1 MFFNEVIQWLE
12 QNQALMFFIQLGM
25 TIVVL
30 IMFLFY
36 SRKLKKYRFLLKGNE
51 NKDLEALLLG
61 ISQKLNENSENLAV
75 ISKQFNE
82 FQEISKDYLQRWA
95 LVRFKAFNNIGG
107 DQSFALALM
116 DSYGDGLVI
125 SSIFGREESVVYC
138 KPIKNGSSVYPLSKE
153 EQEAITQ
160 ALNKKKVSES

>member
-1 MFFNEVIQWLE
+1 MFFNEIVQWLE
-12 QNQALMFFIQLGM
+12 QNQVLMFLIQVGL

-30 IMFLFY
+30 ILFILY
-36 SRKLKKYRFLLKGNE
+36 NQKLKKYRFLLKENE
-51 NKDLEALLLG
+51 NKDLEELLLG
-61 ISQKLNENSENLAV
+61 ISQKINENSAELAV
-75 ISKQFNE
+75 IAKQFDE
-82 FQEISKDYLQRWA
+82 FQEKSKHYMQHWA

-138 KPIKNGSSVYPLSKE
+138 KPIKNGTSVYPLSKE
-153 EQEAITQ
+153 EQDAINQ
-160 ALNKKKVSES
+160 ALSQKKVSD